1 MLGEATLD
9 ALGTFLGEAIRC
21 EGVFVALDHLRR
33 AQSTFAVLQLDLPV
47 DHRRGPGLAKRLD
60 QSGNPRMP
68 GDQPGFQLNVDL
80 EIQPIRHSRPPHPAG
95 ETYHPAR
102 TKAESTTSMK
112 TLANPRSLAGVR
124 GTSSML
130 DHPAISGMAVRRRSA
145 SRKKAPGSWPSTGL
159 SPLRTGPA
167 AGGNWIRT
175 LGRR

>member
-33 AQSTFAVLQLDLPV
+33 AQSTFAALQLDLPV

-102 TKAESTTSMK
+102 TKAESTTSMQ

-124 GTSSML
+124 GS
-130 DHPAISGMAVRRRSA
+130 RSA
-145 SRKKAPGSWPSTGL
+145 LDGAGKMLVVLGMKRSVCYAVLVSIAAA
-159 SPLRTGPA
+159 SPVSAQTSATPA
-167 AGGNWIRT
+167 ATPNGIV
-175 LGRR
+175 